1 MKTEIKKPQ
10 ITLTILKEDV
20 GYTAVGKWREYNLV
34 TCGDDWDELQRMI
47 IEMLDLVF
55 EDHGFTYTIDEIR
68 FEYDLESFF
77 EFYKVINVKALS
89 DRIGMNQ
96 SLLSQYTNGIKKP
109 SPKQV
114 NRILQG
120 VQQIGRELA
129 EARFLIR

>member
-1 MKTEIKKPQ
+1 M
-10 ITLTILKEDV
+10 KEDV
-20 GYTAVGKWREYNLV
+20 GYSASTRVKEFCIATQGDTWQELNEMVLEAVNL
-34 TCGDDWDELQRMI
+34 C
-47 IEMLDLVF
+47 F
-55 EDHGFTYTIDEIR
+55 EDHGFIYTIEEIR

-109 SPKQV
+109 SAKQV

>member
-1 MKTEIKKPQ
+1 MKKPK
-10 ITLTILKEDV
+10 ITMTVLKEDV
-20 GYTAVGKWREYNLV
+20 GYSAFAHAGEYYIATQGDSYQELNEMVLEAVNLS
-34 TCGDDWDELQRMI
+34 
-47 IEMLDLVF
+47 F
-55 EDHGFTYTIDEIR
+55 EDVGFNYTIEEIR

-109 SPKQV
+109 SAKQV